1 MAAARARPG
10 GAPVIAFVVHS
21 STMIAVWAVL
31 ALSLNLQFGLTG
43 LVNFGQVLPFAL
55 GAYAAAICATH
66 GFGPGW
72 GVVLAAVAAPL
83 AGLVVIYP
91 ARRLAQ
97 DYWALVTLGAGEIF
111 RLTMLNVRGIA
122 GGVEG
127 VSVTRLDD
135 RTLALGLALALL
147 AGAFVVSERVS
158 RAPLG
163 RLLRVLRE
171 DELLGASLGRNP
183 FRFQTLVTAVAALLA
198 GLAGVLYA
206 HVTGFVHSSGFMVI
220 ETFLV
225 WTAVILGG
233 PGRSV
238 GVVLG
243 AGVVELLG
251 VSTRFLAQW
260 ATLPSELVA
269 NLRLALIGLLLVVM
283 LRYRPQ
289 GLLPELRMTAD
300 GHARRP

>member
-1 MAAARARPG
+1 
-10 GAPVIAFVVHS
+10 VIAFAVHS
-21 STMIAVWAVL
+21 LTTIAIWAVL

-43 LVNFGQVLPFAL
+43 LVNFGQVLPFAI
-55 GAYAAAICATH
+55 GAYAAAISATH
-66 GFGPGW
+66 GAGPGW
-72 GVVLAAVAAPL
+72 GVVMGAVAAPL
-83 AGLVVIYP
+83 VGLLVIYP

-127 VSVTRLDD
+127 VSVARLGD
-135 RTLALGLALALL
+135 RTLALGFALALL
-147 AGAFVVSERVS
+147 AGAFLVSERVS

-183 FRFQTLVTAVAALLA
+183 FQFQAVVTVVAALMA

-233 PGRSV
+233 PGRGV

-243 AGVVELLG
+243 AAVVELLG

-260 ATLPSELVA
+260 AALPSELVA
-269 NLRLALIGLLLVVM
+269 NLRLALVGLLLVLM

-300 GHARRP
+300 GDARRP

>member
-1 MAAARARPG
+1 MS
-10 GAPVIAFVVHS
+10 AFVLHS
-21 STMIAVWAVL
+21 LTMIAIWAVL

-43 LVNFGQVLPFAL
+43 LVNFGQVLPFAI
-55 GAYAAAICATH
+55 GAYAVAISATH
-66 GFGPGW
+66 GDGPGW
-72 GVVLAAVAAPL
+72 GLAIGAVAAPL
-83 AGLVVIYP
+83 IGLLVIYP

-127 VSVTRLDD
+127 VSVARLGD

-147 AGAFVVSERVS
+147 AGTFVVSERVS

-183 FRFQTLVTAVAALLA
+183 FWFQALVTAVAALLA

-206 HVTGFVHSSGFMVI
+206 HVTGFVHSSNFMVI
-220 ETFLV
+220 ETFLI

-233 PGRSV
+233 PGRGA

-243 AGVVELLG
+243 AAVVELLG

-260 ATLPSELVA
+260 AALPSELVA
-269 NLRLALIGLLLVVM
+269 NLRLGLVGLLLVLM
-283 LRYRPQ
+283 LRFRPQ
-289 GLLPELRMTAD
+289 GLLPELRVIAD
-300 GHARRP
+300 EHARRP